1 MTYPIALDLLN
12 GAATGTAH
20 TPFGFAPASKAPNV
34 RLVTTPKLVAP
45 PNDIVSRILGVFL
58 PHLDQLTDFATPLVG
73 IGDKSYIMNATIALI
88 I

>member
-1 MTYPIALDLLN
+1 MTNLVALHLFN
-12 GAATGTAH
+12 GSAMGTADA
-20 TPFGFAPASKAPNV
+20 FGLAPAPKAPNV
-34 RLVTTPKLVAP
+34 RLVTATKLVAP